1 MGNEIKDP
9 DHLAKT
15 QSSKLLR
22 FHVLQGFNYLFAG
35 AYFAY
40 LALYGSEAKPH
51 YVSKLWM
58 QLEDPPLN
66 PLERTLLAM
75 FWLCPSCI
83 GLGYLLI
90 PKHLESVYGSFLTMS
105 SGVIL
110 AFRLALT
117 PAQYL
122 TLIIFPVDFGGILYK
137 LRLLR
142 EEFWAIPKESRKI
155 LWNVPEAA
163 DRSTMSR
170 LLEFECY
177 FFAVYLYVLS
187 FVSTDVLLPGCSG
200 TRVAPFSKIFFG
212 CQAVVFVYV
221 VPGLRQGK
229 NLVAYMLLCNKA
241 IVSCF
246 LIKGI
251 FFDGVIPNTMGA
263 WVLLPY
269 VTTLAFE
276 FHLLLWKRVMRYSI
290 FSRYVTRRQASSAKY
305 FSMLFAVLI
314 VTLSNTW
321 YICTG
326 SGLASISKTYGSFL
340 DRLAFLPGTDE
351 NADRVRFLD
360 AMLAGVL
367 FLFVIALEEVLAKK
381 NTARV
386 VSRIHFV
393 LTIGAFTFSIMF
405 KVFCNLDVKS
415 SWHGTVA
422 ASDHRVGMHCIYWVV
437 NAFLRVA
444 FPLACLFVLCNV
456 DGPISSW
463 TISMKG
469 PKKTK
474 SRLASTIVVQNT
486 VRTAIKRTM
495 IFHGMSMMMFASL
508 ASTLFTSGLPTFF
521 PNDSI
526 FGGHYIIK
534 PLVPHSVDSQRSLFY
549 VGLVIAFVTVIMG
562 SALATIDG
570 RALPVAQF
578 LSAVWPLSA
587 WAFLLDSWISL
598 AYQRGSKLHH
608 YFEPLFR
615 GSMVV
620 NSEHMTSIA
629 VVGMGTA
636 ALSLMVVLFL
646 RVRSVSVYN
655 RKVQAPSDF
664 AEELS
669 HSHKQ
674 SYIFHSS
681 VLVFSASVFMLRS
694 CKYADTSSVGAI
706 FKDYLFDDIVA
717 CLTMMNFGFVI
728 YECKEGL
735 HHRSFLSKVT
745 SLKTA
750 WILSGYVLFSA
761 NKALGYFGFSDTRI
775 EMVYLVSY
783 VVYNIVIQFQSA
795 RAVVEAIYFI
805 RPSFNSNLP
814 AILKSFNAL
823 SRSQTEDVDIALL
836 QVNVS
841 SAKAKDYFTGK
852 LTKGNP
858 NWKNNWAKHYIE
870 NFGENVYNDATAK
883 EFPIP
888 MPPPDESDLKKQQG
902 KAALTFLVAASIFRR
917 RPTHPVGVGA
927 YGMFEVLDNE
937 NVPPTEFFVPGKI
950 FHLRARHSNGVGV
963 QTKEKP
969 KKFDDAA
976 LEVRSLSIKLAKG
989 RDDSPFDLNLNTG
1002 EFAGFYNLPSFRDF
1016 VYMSTMNDQKLFD
1029 KFAVKYPSC
1038 LMAEVDGFRRAPETF
1053 AQLHYYS
1060 QTCRSFNGLDGKRRY
1075 CKFRAVP
1082 YGKGP
1087 FTEVEAEPFMPDDD
1101 DQKRIVTKP
1110 MMSHHRL
1117 DDEKRPTDYLRTE
1130 FKNRVTNEVVR
1141 YRLQIQ
1147 LHEWQANDT
1156 DEVFNANKA
1165 WGTPFHD
1172 IGIITLHT
1180 PMNDYE
1186 TEQTS
1191 FNIGNCPRCI
1201 SLVKPKS
1208 AFDYH
1213 TINWTRKAVY
1223 GKSSR
1228 IRRYFSKKK
1237 SPSFVSPCR
1246 YILDFHTSHVV
1257 FSGMDG
1263 NVQVTLVGTKGST
1276 TEIFLENSAYDFEVD
1291 TVSRFVVYDED
1302 IGDPLYMFVTHDAD
1316 ETWKR
1321 KLYNLDF
1328 MIPNKWNLGK
1338 VQVSS
1343 KSPIYGDKKTNFYVW
1358 RWMSKGELVF
1368 AIADNIPE
1376 DDPKVKSILPQLL
1389 DKYFQNKKSIYD
1401 WSSGDYLPNHL
1412 SAKGHG
1418 DLPEEEQFSSMK
1430 LKDFAVSAI
1439 EGLKNQKLVGL
1450 YFQEE
1455 SFKSLDEYYKC
1466 LQTLPPFPPIEN
1478 WHTDEEFG
1486 RQLMN
1491 GTHPV
1496 MFMRCS
1502 KIPENF
1508 KVNDVVLEGLLPAG
1522 KTLRQE
1528 LDAGHIFI
1536 IDYKV
1541 LEDIPCA
1548 PGRYCSSGLGLLHA
1562 DGKNS
1567 LKPIAIQLHQDGGA
1581 IWTPKDKP
1589 LQWLLAKLHLICAD
1603 GNIHEMV
1610 THLFSCHLVMEPWAV
1625 ALERNVPSYHPVFRM
1640 LKPNLAYTIAI
1651 NTIGRNT
1658 LIAKDG
1664 VSDKILSIGQGGHI
1678 EIMAKA
1684 YTYFQMYHLDLPE
1697 MLERRGVM
1705 DKDVLPSYYWRDD
1718 SMEIWGAYHKYAK
1731 AVLTAHYDGKDSGV
1745 RRDAF
1750 VQNLIRDV
1758 KFNGYYNEDPDYHGV
1773 PDSVDT
1779 IEQLAKLCTCVL
1791 FQTSCMHGSV
1801 NFSQYDYYSYVPN
1814 RPLTMRQPVPRE
1826 KIEVDEDLIC
1836 KNLPDA
1842 KGCARS
1848 IAAVWA
1854 LSQFSDEEVFLGYSK
1869 MVTMDLPYQKR
1880 AIDEF
1885 RKDLKAI
1892 EAKIVARNEGLGKF
1906 GYTYLQPS
1914 RVPTSIAI

>member
-1 MGNEIKDP
+1 MKKSNVEDKVEPPQVDTIANRGTPKI
-9 DHLAKT
+9 
-15 QSSKLLR
+15 LR

-823 SRSQTEDVDIALL
+823 SRSQTEDVD
-836 QVNVS
+836 
-841 SAKAKDYFTGK
+841 TGLVGVPVDEDNTIVPK
-852 LTKGNP
+852 NLTKGNP
-858 NWKNNWAKHYIE
+858 NWKNNWRKCFE
-870 NFGENVYNDATAK
+870 REFGERTLADNVKTC
-883 EFPIP
+883 FPIP
-888 MPPPDESDLKKQQG
+888 MPADKSGLNALKR
-902 KAALTFLVAASIFRR
+902 KAVFGSWKKYKRKPKSF
-917 RPTHPVGVGA
+917 VGA
-927 YGMFEVLDNE
+927 CGMFEVIE
-937 NVPPTEFFVPGKI
+937 NDKVPPTVFFEPGKRYY
-950 FHLRARHSNGVGV
+950 LRCRHSNV
-963 QTKEKP
+963 TWD
-969 KKFDDAA
+969 DDAGLDFRGVA
-976 LEVRSLSIKLAKG
+976 LKFGHG
-989 RDDSPFDLNLNTG
+989 RHKSDFDLHMSTG
-1002 EFAGFYNLPSFRDF
+1002 EIPPFVNVPTMLEYMGNAKRD
-1016 VYMSTMNDQKLFD
+1016 YMMKNPMV
-1029 KFAVKYPSC
+1029 A
-1038 LMAEVDGFRRAPETF
+1038 MAAIEGQRRAPETF

-1060 QTCRSFNGLDGKRRY
+1060 HFCKNFWSIDGMKRY
-1075 CKFRAVP
+1075 CKFRLVP
-1082 YGKGP
+1082 YGAGP
-1087 FTEVEAEPFMPDDD
+1087 FTEVGPEAFKPNAE
-1101 DQKRIVTKP
+1101 DQQRICQ
-1110 MMSHHRL
+1110 SLDADHERL
-1117 DDEKRPTDYLRTE
+1117 PGEKREEDYLRKE
-1130 FKNRVTNEVVR
+1130 FRARLQEDVVR

-1147 LHEWQANDT
+1147 LREASEVETH
-1156 DEVFNANKA
+1156 EVFNPCKRWDA
-1165 WGTPFHD
+1165 PFLD
-1172 IGIITLHT
+1172 IGVVTLFA
-1180 PMNDYE
+1180 PLVDYE
-1186 TEQTS
+1186 TQQT
-1191 FNIGNCPRCI
+1191 
-1201 SLVKPKS
+1201 
-1208 AFDYH
+1208 AFDYFSWGPDCLSLIKPVGLLDYSS
-1213 TINWTRKAVY
+1213 INWLRETAMNGQGKAPW
-1223 GKSSR
+1223 SLMLR
-1228 IRRYFSKKK
+1228 SKKDKVFK
-1237 SPSFVSPCR
+1237 SPCKYV
-1246 YILDFHTSHVV
+1246 INVHTSHVM
-1257 FSGMDG
+1257 FSGIDG
-1263 NVQVTLVGTKGST
+1263 NAYVTIVGTKAST
-1276 TEIFLENSAYDFEVD
+1276 TQLLLENGGYDFEAD

-1302 IGDPLYMFVTHDAD
+1302 VGDPLYCFLHHDSN
-1316 ETWKR
+1316 ESWRKR
-1321 KLYNLDF
+1321 LLKLDF
-1328 MIPNKWNLGK
+1328 FVGSKWNCGK
-1338 VQVSS
+1338 VQVTS
-1343 KSPIYGDKKTNFYVW
+1343 KSPRHGKKKTTFFVW
-1358 RWMSKGELVF
+1358 KWLSKGELAF
-1368 AIADNIPE
+1368 AVADRIPAT
-1376 DDPKVKSILPQLL
+1376 PKAQAISRELFK
-1389 DKYFQNKKSIYD
+1389 KYFEDKRKNYA
-1401 WSSGDYLPNHL
+1401 WTSGRYLPNHL
-1412 SAKGHG
+1412 TCPTHA
-1418 DLPEEEQFSSMK
+1418 DLPEEEQFSVVK
-1430 LKDFAVSAI
+1430 HKDFLAI
-1439 EGLKNQKLVGL
+1439 SMGAMLSQKLVKTYLQGENLKRIEDYYSL
-1450 YFQEE
+1450 YATEQPG
-1455 SFKSLDEYYKC
+1455 KHLKHWY
-1466 LQTLPPFPPIEN
+1466 
-1478 WHTDEEFG
+1478 TDEELG

-1491 GTHPV
+1491 GVHPLWFRKCTV
-1496 MFMRCS
+1496 
-1502 KIPENF
+1502 IPRKF
-1508 KVNDVVLEGLLPAG
+1508 KVDDETLSGLLPPG
-1522 KTLRQE
+1522 RTLAQE
-1528 LDAGHIFI
+1528 MEAGHIFI
-1536 IDYKV
+1536 LDYEI
-1541 LEDIPCA
+1541 LEGISTA
-1548 PGRYCSSGLGLLHA
+1548 PGAYVATPIALLFA
-1562 DGKNS
+1562 SEDTT
-1567 LKPIAIQLHQDGGA
+1567 LRPIAIQLSQSGGPV
-1581 IWTPKDKP
+1581 WTPKDSP
-1589 LQWLLAKLHLICAD
+1589 LEWILVKMHLVSAD
-1603 GNIHEMV
+1603 SNCHQMV
-1610 THLFSCHLVMEPWAV
+1610 SHLFGTHLLMEPWAV
-1625 ALERNVPSYHPVFRM
+1625 ALERTLFSAHPVYKL
-1640 LKPNLAYTIAI
+1640 LKPHFMYTIGI
-1651 NTIGRNT
+1651 NTIGRTT
-1658 LIAKDG
+1658 LIQPGGIVDRVLA
-1664 VSDKILSIGQGGHI
+1664 IGGGGHI
-1678 EIMAKA
+1678 ELVAKA
-1684 YTYFQMYHLDLPE
+1684 YSRFKLEDLNVPLT
-1697 MLERRGVM
+1697 LERRGVM
-1705 DKDVLPSYYWRDD
+1705 DKAVLKNYYWRDD
-1718 SMEIWGAYHKYAK
+1718 ALLLWGAIKKYAL
-1731 AVLTAHYDGKDSGV
+1731 AVLGVHYKSD
-1745 RRDAF
+1745 
-1750 VQNLIRDV
+1750 RDV
-1758 KFNGYYNEDPDYHGV
+1758 KGDDQVQSFIREMRYRGYEGEDPDQHGV
-1773 PDSVDT
+1773 PHTITT
-1779 IEQLAKLCTCVL
+1779 IEQLADLCTSLLYC
-1791 FQTSCMHGSV
+1791 TSCQHAAV
-1801 NFSQYDYYSYVPN
+1801 NFAMFDYYSFIPN
-1814 RPLTMRQPVPRE
+1814 RCLCLHGPPPTKKGEVTEEYICSILPNLEQSSLTSATVY
-1826 KIEVDEDLIC
+1826 
-1836 KNLPDA
+1836 
-1842 KGCARS
+1842 
-1848 IAAVWA
+1848 A
-1854 LSQFSDEEVFLGYSK
+1854 LSNFSSEEVFIGHYK
-1869 MVTMDLPYQKR
+1869 VDTMDFSEEDK
-1880 AIDEF
+1880 ATMDF
-1885 RKDLKAI
+1885 KDDLEGI
-1892 EAKIVARNEGLGKF
+1892 ERRIRERNSRLGIHEYK
-1906 GYTYLQPS
+1906 YLLPS
-1914 RVPTSIAI
+1914 RVPANIAI